1 MIRKFPIIRPSVG
14 YKDIWR
20 SIIRN
25 HVSGCRDIAAFMAVS
40 SGNRFVYPLNSGLAA
55 FYLIL
60 SCLKSRS
67 ERKEVVIPAYTAGSL
82 VVAIKKAGLKPVLC
96 DISLDDF
103 NLDRK
108 RLLEIVSTKTLAVV
122 PVHMFGLP
130 ICDIRGLKA
139 SLPVEV
145 SLVEDCCQAQGSKV
159 DELAVGNFGKTSFFS
174 FNRGKNFSTFG
185 GGCVATNDQL
195 LAGQIEES
203 LKELSNPSALAEFF
217 LCLKMLLSILATKP
231 LIYGLAFPVLQN
243 FKENSPP
250 DDFTTNNLSAIQC
263 SLAAVLSSRRQRVF
277 QLRNLNGTYLAQ
289 GLGSVPG
296 LRLAAIPSNIYPV
309 YNRFPVLFEDIR
321 ILEKKLKELWNAGF
335 EASRMYLQPLH
346 QMFELGYKPVE
357 FPQANYLAEHILTLP
372 VYPGLGEKELDKIIE
387 VIKK

>member
-1 MIRKFPIIRPSVG
+1 MIRKFPIIRPTVG
-14 YKDIWR
+14 YADIWR
-20 SIIRN
+20 SLIRD

-40 SGNRFVYPLNSGLAA
+40 TGNRFVYPLDSGLAA

-60 SCLKSRS
+60 SCLKIRS

-96 DISLDDF
+96 DISLEDF

-108 RLLEIVSTKTLAVV
+108 RLLEVISGNTLAVV
-122 PVHMFGLP
+122 PVHMFGIP
-130 ICDIRGLKA
+130 FCDIRGLST
-139 SLPVEV
+139 SLPAEV

-203 LKELSNPSALAEFF
+203 LKGLSRPGAWAECF
-217 LCLKMLLSILATKP
+217 LSLKMLLSILATKP

-250 DDFTTNNLSAIQC
+250 DDLTVNNLSAIQC
-263 SLAAVLSSRRQRVF
+263 CLAAILSYSRQRAF
-277 QLRNLNGTYLAQ
+277 QLRNFNGTYLAR
-289 GLGSVPG
+289 GLASVPG
-296 LRLAAIPSNIYPV
+296 LRLAAVPSNIYPV
-309 YNRFPVLFEDIR
+309 YNRFPVLFEDIGM
-321 ILEKKLKELWNAGF
+321 LEKKIKELWIAGF

-346 QMFELGYKPVE
+346 KMFELGYKPEE
-357 FPQANYLAEHILTLP
+357 FSQANFFAEHVLTLP
-372 VYPGLGEKELDKIIE
+372 VYPGLEGKELDKIIE
-387 VIKK
+387 VIRK